1 MRYPYVPHGCF
12 WITIEKRHV
21 FNTGMMLL
29 TVAQWYWLGF
39 GAAAP
44 VYCWYMEKKS
54 QLPDHL
60 NTP

>member
-44 VYCWYMEKKS
+44 VYCWYMEKV
-54 QLPDHL
+54 PAA
-60 NTP
+60 